1 MQASP
6 PPQPQPLHGHL
17 ILPLHPSAGA
27 STRLPEEAP
36 GVTEAPCAPFKQF
49 SAPKGSGGGAE
60 SAEESFLH
68 VNTRTGLLERLFSLL
83 IFISRKLDVAKV

>member
-6 PPQPQPLHGHL
+6 PPQPQL
-17 ILPLHPSAGA
+17 LHPSAGA

-68 VNTRTGLLERLFSLL
+68 VNTRTGLLERLF
-83 IFISRKLDVAKV
+83 FPPYFYF